1 MQDCLRKYEVNLKSI
16 KNDKSLIAYEKLFK
30 FWFPD
35 ANVRKKPM
43 KKRAADKSILAQFS
57 IYELPKNVRK
67 SLVFMAYRNRT
78 LG

>member
-30 FWFPD
+30 FWSSD
-35 ANVRKKPM
+35 ASVRKKPM